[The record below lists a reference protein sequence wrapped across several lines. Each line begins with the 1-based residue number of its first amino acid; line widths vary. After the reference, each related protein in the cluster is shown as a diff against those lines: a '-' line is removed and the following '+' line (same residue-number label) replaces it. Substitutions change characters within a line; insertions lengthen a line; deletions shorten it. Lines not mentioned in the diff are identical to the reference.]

1 MSKDGNLPSDGV
13 FRIWED
19 SFTGGYVRFES
30 EDQMAVVEWLV
41 KNSPGP
47 EPKGMMDAGFTLR
60 LPDGKC
66 LSGPM
71 IDRWIHDLVCPACSQ
86 TKTKE

>member
-1 MSKDGNLPSDGV
+1 MENTTYTI
-13 FRIWED
+13 FED

-30 EDQMAVVEWLV
+30 DDQMAVVNWLV

-47 EPKGMMDAGFTLR
+47 EPQGMMEAGFTLQ

-71 IDRWIHDLVCPACSQ
+71 IDKWIHDLVCPACSKPE
-86 TKTKE
+86 TKVNE